1 MAIDTVWFHDRLNA
15 KGKSLRD
22 LARFLGLDPSAVSR
36 MLKGER
42 KMTAEEQD
50 QIAAFLDIGI
60 LDVAAHR
67 RGDSQGF
74 QGPGFEKNIQQPSV
88 PQDRQTSRERSSSRV
103 RLVDPSDPAFVHPAF
118 GCMVGTMTVPGDL
131 DLTAPMEVDWS
142 DTLYNA

>member
-1 MAIDTVWFHDRLNA
+1 MAINTVWFHDKLNT

-50 QIAAFLDIGI
+50 QIAAFLDVGI

-67 RGDSQGF
+67 RGDPQGF
-74 QGPGFEKNIQQPSV
+74 QGLGFEESLQQAYV
-88 PQDRQTSRERSSSRV
+88 PQGGQTSRVS
-103 RLVDPSDPAFVHPAF
+103 LVDPADPAFVHPAF
-118 GCMVGTMTVPGDL
+118 GCMVGTMTVPDDL
-131 DLTAPMEVDWS
+131 DLTAPMDAEWS